1 MLTVRSIELPPG
13 QGKTTALIEYMLE
26 DGNGD
31 VVLVA
36 PTVGQARHAETM
48 FLEAGGTKEQA
59 KRRFIAAG
67 ALLAPGHAYRG
78 ARIILDEADAVIG
91 AITTAYVERMAYTT
105 DDVREQWRRAKRR
118 VAEAGS
124 AFDAAKREL
133 AAIESGRV
141 GEL

>member
-1 MLTVRSIELPPG
+1 MRSIELPPG
-13 QGKTTALIEYMLE
+13 QGKTTALIEYMLG

-31 VVLVA
+31 VVYAA
-36 PTVGQARHAETM
+36 PTIGQARHAESM
-48 FLEAGGTKEQA
+48 FLKAGGTKEQA
-59 KRRFIAAG
+59 KRRFVSAE
-67 ALLAPGHAYRG
+67 ALLSHDRIYRG
-78 ARIILDEADAVIG
+78 ARIVLDEADAVIG
-91 AITTAYVERMAYTT
+91 ALTGTYVERIAFTG
-105 DDVREQWRRAKRR
+105 DDVREEWRRAKRR

>member
-1 MLTVRSIELPPG
+1 MRSIELAPG

-36 PTVGQARHAETM
+36 PTINQARNAEAM
-48 FLEAGGTKEQA
+48 FLAAGGTKEQA
-59 KRRFIAAG
+59 KRRFISAG
-67 ALLAPGHAYRG
+67 NLLSPDQCYRG
-78 ARIILDEADAVIG
+78 ARVVRDEGDAVIG
-91 AITTAYVERMAYTT
+91 ALTGAYVERIAFTG
-105 DDVREQWRRAKRR
+105 DDVREEWRRAKRR

-124 AFDAAKREL
+124 LFDAAKREL

-141 GEL
+141 GAL